1 MTFWFNTWLGDSSV
15 IWLATVTFTLL
26 FVLIVCFTSFLNTFS
41 FLLLAILLLTGGVDD
56 DDDDDDDFLGVA
68 FLVGTYFSIS
78 SSSFLLSKIVFT
90 ADFLLLREVVLEVV
104 VVGIVISNDSF
115 SSFGFFEGFSSLFDI
130 AIYIMIIRID
140 NSVLIVNLFV
150 LMLIQILLVF

>member
-1 MTFWFNTWLGDSSV
+1 VTFWFNTWLGDSSV

-41 FLLLAILLLTGGVDD
+41 FLLLALLLLTGGVDDD

-78 SSSFLLSKIVFT
+78 SSSLLLSTIVFT
-90 ADFLLLREVVLEVV
+90 ADFLLREVVLEV

-130 AIYIMIIRID
+130 AVYIMIIRID
-140 NSVLIVNLFV
+140 
-150 LMLIQILLVF
+150 

>member
-41 FLLLAILLLTGGVDD
+41 FLLLALLLLTGGVDDD

-78 SSSFLLSKIVFT
+78 SSSLLLSTIVFT
-90 ADFLLLREVVLEVV
+90 ADFLLREVVLEV

-130 AIYIMIIRID
+130 AVYIMIIRID
-140 NSVLIVNLFV
+140 
-150 LMLIQILLVF
+150 